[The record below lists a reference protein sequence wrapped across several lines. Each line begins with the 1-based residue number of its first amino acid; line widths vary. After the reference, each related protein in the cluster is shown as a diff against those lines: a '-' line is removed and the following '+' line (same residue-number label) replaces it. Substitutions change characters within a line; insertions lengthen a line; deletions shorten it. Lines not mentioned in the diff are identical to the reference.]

1 MRLYGFVLAAAVGL
15 AGFLLPIAEG
25 SAEAAVVVP
34 NGFEVRTV
42 AAGLSLP
49 TAITWAPDGRMFI
62 AQKKGTVLVVNP
74 NGTTQQLLDISSHVY
89 GVADR
94 GLLGIAA
101 DSDFATN
108 HWLYLLY
115 VYNPTPEPSG
125 LARTSRLT
133 RVTVNDDNT
142 VSAET
147 VILGTIST
155 PPCPAPSNSVDCIPS
170 DMDSHSIGTV
180 RSAPDGTLWLGN
192 GDASD

>member
-1 MRLYGFVLAAAVGL
+1 MMPLYLVFTGLLLFHEERALRLYLTAL

-94 GLLGIAA
+94 
-101 DSDFATN
+101 
-108 HWLYLLY
+108 
-115 VYNPTPEPSG
+115 P
-125 LARTSRLT
+125 RL
-133 RVTVNDDNT
+133 
-142 VSAET
+142 
-147 VILGTIST
+147 
-155 PPCPAPSNSVDCIPS
+155 
-170 DMDSHSIGTV
+170 
-180 RSAPDGTLWLGN
+180 RSAARP
-192 GDASD
+192 